1 MKTDL
6 ELRHD
11 GMKILRTQLGLVESE
26 RFLTLMLRE
35 SFDYTQWR
43 QDQWNDST
51 VADLAEKAR
60 NFRKNNK

>member
-26 RFLTLMLRE
+26 RFLALMLRE
-35 SFDYTQWR
+35 PFDYTKWR

-51 VADLAEKAR
+51 VAELAEKAR
-60 NFRKNNK
+60 HLRQRNE